1 MRRCSARRNSCC
13 LLLFI
18 IRHISIFPPLL
29 PFASNGNHWKSC
41 CGTFIFLIITEAI
54 CWRSAPLIR
63 LLRDPSYELWHYW
76 SYAICQSGT
85 VCPASH
91 MSEVVKRES
100 SLILQKV
107 CSVLGTFPH
116 CFWLK
121 AFLVLDFFCVFFLKT
136 HISHIF
142 SISLE
147 AWKVWPEHV
156 IEYWIIHSA

>member
-1 MRRCSARRNSCC
+1 MRRYSARRNSCC

-29 PFASNGNHWKSC
+29 PLASNSNPWKSC
-41 CGTFIFLIITEAI
+41 CGTSVFLIITEAI

-76 SYAICQSGT
+76 SYAIWKSGA
-85 VCPASH
+85 VYPANH
-91 MSEVVKRES
+91 MAEVVKWEF

-107 CSVLGTFPH
+107 CAILDTLPH

-121 AFLVLDFFCVFFLKT
+121 AFFVLDYFCVFFLKT
-136 HISHIF
+136 RFPYTQHYF
-142 SISLE
+142 GSLKSLTR
-147 AWKVWPEHV
+147 ACYR
-156 IEYWIIHSA
+156 ILNY